1 MGLQARQCL
10 DFLVSLSSSQLSGV
24 VSVSSSLF
32 TGPGRVSTS
41 SSACLLLSSQGS
53 SASRLGQ
60 AGSRVPLQL
69 VFFSA
74 LRGRQRLVWARQGLE
89 FLFSLSSL
97 SYTGP
102 FLQLPT
108 CLSLNRAAIYTNN
121 PDLRDWSDVTG
132 VEPSWAMAHT
142 STFLKKCAAVTP
154 KIYNY
159 V

>member
-74 LRGRQRLVWARQGLE
+74 PRGL
-89 FLFSLSSL
+89 
-97 SYTGP
+97 